1 MRQASNSVASRP
13 PAIDLK
19 LRLAL
24 RVAALAAICFIAVAA
39 YALFDSDRVAKAKA
53 SRIAEIV
60 ARDLSLQQSQ
70 AQWLSVSINATP
82 DLQGIAALMEP
93 GLCIA
98 YRDNAGAFRQGVCS
112 GALAD
117 DIAAPEIFAVLYRAI
132 FRPGEPISMPV
143 LVAGSARG
151 MAVATFDPATQ
162 IGQSWREAS
171 RLLSIMA
178 FALAGLCVAVY
189 AALARALRPTRAIGA
204 GLNQLAANDL
214 SARLP
219 RFDLAELSVIS
230 GVFNTLAE
238 RLQTTLAERNAL
250 TRKLIEVQDEERRH
264 LARELHDEFGQSLSA
279 IAAQAAAAAHTAER
293 ECPPLYEECRGIS
306 RTTAH
311 MMETLRG
318 ALVRLRPPDV
328 EELGLTLSLESLV
341 ASWNGF
347 EKGRTR
353 FEIAVIGEA
362 DDLPPG
368 VSASLYRIAQ
378 EAITNAAKHAHAR
391 RVQLASRG
399 RRRRH
404 RPDRR
409 GRRRSGRRQPHAES
423 RHGTARHAGARGF
436 ARRDL
441 AIRAAGGGRRPACRA
456 HSHHAGGALD
466 MAALDLADTAG
477 RTRVMLA
484 DDHAI
489 VREGY
494 RSLLQKQDRLQV
506 VAEADNGADAYR
518 VYKEARPDLVIM
530 DLSMPGIGGV
540 EAIRRIRQWDKSAR
554 ILVFTMHQSA
564 AYAIQAI
571 KAGARGFVTKSNPPE
586 ALLRAITEVMAG
598 RIALSPDIDHELAIN
613 RLADE
618 PSAIDALSPR
628 EFEILRMLLAEKSV
642 DEIANTL
649 HISVKTAANTRYQ
662 IRAKLGV
669 GSDIELVRLALRQR
683 IIAAEDIGS

>member
-1 MRQASNSVASRP
+1 MGGSLRQASNSVASRP

-24 RVAALAAICFIAVAA
+24 RVAALAGLCFIAVAA

-60 ARDLSLQQSQ
+60 ARDISLQQSQ

-112 GALAD
+112 GAPAD
-117 DIAAPEIFAVLYRAI
+117 EVAAPEIFASLYRAI
-132 FRPGEPISMPV
+132 FRPGEPVSMPV

-171 RLLSIMA
+171 RLLSITA

-214 SARLP
+214 STRLP

-293 ECPPLYEECRGIS
+293 ESPPLYEECRGIS

-328 EELGLTLSLESLV
+328 DELGLTLSLESLV

-353 FEIAVIGEA
+353 FEIAVMGAA

-391 RVQLASRG
+391 HVQLRLEAGDADIVLIVEDDGEASGANAAPKAGMGLLGMQERVVSLG
-399 RRRRH
+399 GTLQFERRET
-404 RPDRR
+404 
-409 GRRRSGRRQPHAES
+409 G
-423 RHGTARHAGARGF
+423 GAR
-436 ARRDL
+436 
-441 AIRAAGGGRRPACRA
+441 
-456 HSHHAGGALD
+456 
-466 MAALDLADTAG
+466 
-477 RTRVMLA
+477 
-484 DDHAI
+484 
-489 VREGY
+489 
-494 RSLLQKQDRLQV
+494 
-506 VAEADNGADAYR
+506 
-518 VYKEARPDLVIM
+518 LV
-530 DLSMPGIGGV
+530 
-540 EAIRRIRQWDKSAR
+540 AR
-554 ILVFTMHQSA
+554 IPTM
-564 AYAIQAI
+564 
-571 KAGARGFVTKSNPPE
+571 RV
-586 ALLRAITEVMAG
+586 
-598 RIALSPDIDHELAIN
+598 
-613 RLADE
+613 E
-618 PSAIDALSPR
+618 P
-628 EFEILRMLLAEKSV
+628 
-642 DEIANTL
+642 
-649 HISVKTAANTRYQ
+649 
-662 IRAKLGV
+662 
-669 GSDIELVRLALRQR
+669 
-683 IIAAEDIGS
+683 